1 MDMDRAS
8 LRALS
13 HDDLISVILAQAE
26 VIAQQAAQ
34 NAALTATIALLEKR
48 IAELE
53 EKLGKPP
60 KTPNNSSL
68 PPSAG
73 QKPNLP
79 ERERKGRRGRPGV
92 NRALAADP
100 DHVIEALA
108 GMEPGSPFGPGIQA
122 LAIHL
127 HVTQAISFER
137 LREMMKTIL
146 GLDIS
151 EGAIANILQRALKP
165 MLAAAEAIAEEVR
178 CAEVIASDETSARV
192 AGRKHWQWVMHTT
205 TAVYHVIADT
215 RAARVLVDF
224 LAGARPKVWVADRY
238 AAQNGHGDQRQVCLA
253 HLLRDANMP
262 STMATRCSPR
272 ASRLC

>member
-48 IAELE
+48 VAELE

-73 QKPNLP
+73 QKPILP

-108 GMEPGSPFGPGIQA
+108 Q
-122 LAIHL
+122 
-127 HVTQAISFER
+127 
-137 LREMMKTIL
+137 
-146 GLDIS
+146 
-151 EGAIANILQRALKP
+151 
-165 MLAAAEAIAEEVR
+165 
-178 CAEVIASDETSARV
+178 
-192 AGRKHWQWVMHTT
+192 
-205 TAVYHVIADT
+205 
-215 RAARVLVDF
+215 
-224 LAGARPKVWVADRY
+224 
-238 AAQNGHGDQRQVCLA
+238 
-253 HLLRDANMP
+253 
-262 STMATRCSPR
+262 
-272 ASRLC
+272 